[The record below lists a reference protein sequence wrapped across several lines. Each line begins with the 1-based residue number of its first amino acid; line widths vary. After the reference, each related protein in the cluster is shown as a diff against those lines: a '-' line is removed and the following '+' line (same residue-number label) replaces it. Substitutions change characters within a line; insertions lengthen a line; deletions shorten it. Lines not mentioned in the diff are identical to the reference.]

1 MKKNIPSYTF
11 LCTIIVVI
19 TLLYSCKK
27 ENNPDVIPPAKMTVS
42 VSGDY
47 SDQLT
52 IDLPGNYLDTSQ
64 SGQTL
69 NGGYSSPTDQLIIA
83 ATFDSGFGGIT
94 LISNTGGINTGTFS
108 FVNDQTS
115 YNNFSIGANG
125 FLATSGSLVITKR
138 EYITTIGNDKDYY
151 LDGNFSATMVNT
163 ENPPESISISGTF
176 SGIHVP
182 D

>member
-1 MKKNIPSYTF
+1 MKKNIPFSTF
-11 LCTIIVVI
+11 LCTFFIAISI
-19 TLLYSCKK
+19 LYSCKK
-27 ENNPDVIPPAKMTVS
+27 ENNPDVLPPAKMTVS

-83 ATFDSGFGGIT
+83 ATFDAGFGGIT
-94 LISNTGGINTGTFS
+94 LISNTGGINTGTFN

-176 SGIHVP
+176 SGVHVP